1 MLEATSATCA
11 NAATHAWGSR
21 RPERDAAGAR
31 GNLTTQG
38 PGLWV
43 TTFRPRSNTDAAR
56 TIPVAE

>member
-31 GNLTTQG
+31 GNSTQG
-38 PGLWV
+38 RGLWP